1 MSAKRKYS
9 YKQVI
14 NKNRSWGQ
22 KILDQAYS
30 NDVIAQRLTSKKLN
44 KGNKWASYKEK
55 TIIDWQRNQE
65 IKLWKEKCLT
75 YLENFST

>member
-22 KILDQAYS
+22 KILDQIYS
-30 NDVIAQRLTSKKLN
+30 NDVITQPLISKELN

-55 TIIDWQRNQE
+55 TIIDFDKE
-65 IKLWKEKCLT
+65 IKK
-75 YLENFST
+75 